1 MQHRT
6 RGSTPGRRARTLAV
20 VVGVLLLAAAAGY
33 LISRW
38 GDETTP
44 QGDEGRQIAQRF
56 LEEIRSGNVDAAWES
71 TTSDFKS
78 DLGRDAFR
86 GFVAARPS
94 LREAAEYVG
103 SEEVSVHGL
112 TRWRYNFRLAS
123 PLPSGSSDVGVLI
136 MRDSDV
142 WRVEQFLAP

>member
-1 MQHRT
+1 M
-6 RGSTPGRRARTLAV
+6 
-20 VVGVLLLAAAAGY
+20 LLAAVLGLLIVWWGGETSPTEYQGREVAGQFM
-33 LISRW
+33 
-38 GDETTP
+38 E
-44 QGDEGRQIAQRF
+44 QIRT
-56 LEEIRSGNVDAAWES
+56 GNLDAAWES

-94 LREAAEYVG
+94 LQGAAEYAG
-103 SEEVSVHGL
+103 SEEVVVHGL

-136 MRDSDV
+136 TRDADV
-142 WRVEQFLAP
+142 WRVEQILAP

>member
-1 MQHRT
+1 M
-6 RGSTPGRRARTLAV
+6 GRRARTLTV
-20 VVGVLLLAAAAGY
+20 VVCVLLLAAVLGLLFVWWAG
-33 LISRW
+33 
-38 GDETTP
+38 ETAPTED
-44 QGDEGRQIAQRF
+44 QGRQVAGQF
-56 LEEIRSGNVDAAWES
+56 MEQIRTGDLDAAWES

-86 GFVAARPS
+86 GFVAARPP

-136 MRDSDV
+136 TRDSDV

>member
-1 MQHRT
+1 MSART
-6 RGSTPGRRARTLAV
+6 RSQPAGRRARTRAAV
-20 VVGVLLLAAAAGY
+20 VVGLLLAAVLGLLIAWGGGETAPTEDQGLEVAG
-33 LISRW
+33 
-38 GDETTP
+38 
-44 QGDEGRQIAQRF
+44 QF
-56 LEEIRSGNVDAAWES
+56 LEQIRTGNLDAAWES

-86 GFVAARPS
+86 GLVAARPS
-94 LREAAEYVG
+94 LQAPAEYVG
-103 SEEVSVHGL
+103 SEEVAVHGL

-136 MRDSDV
+136 TRDADV